1 MKTRKK
7 RYISLVNGAVYRH
20 LIGRNVN
27 QLEFIEKNGKK
38 FYFFSNAKSDHNL
51 NDVLDTVI
59 MYSSDSS
66 EKKDFIFGVFT
77 MKNNKEYLFLCEIS
91 TLYITSTNTQ
101 IDGIKVL
108 TTQKKD

>member
-1 MKTRKK
+1 
-7 RYISLVNGAVYRH
+7 
-20 LIGRNVN
+20 
-27 QLEFIEKNGKK
+27 
-38 FYFFSNAKSDHNL
+38 
-51 NDVLDTVI
+51 
-59 MYSSDSS
+59 MYSSNSS